1 MKNVTLDSFIE
12 DRIKENEK
20 LFTKEELEDMS
31 HNKGY
36 VKKIYLLGLIH
47 GKECYDKQDW
57 EIFALTKL

>member
-1 MKNVTLDSFIE
+1 MKNVTLDRFIE

-47 GKECYDKQDW
+47 GKECYDKQD
-57 EIFALTKL
+57 